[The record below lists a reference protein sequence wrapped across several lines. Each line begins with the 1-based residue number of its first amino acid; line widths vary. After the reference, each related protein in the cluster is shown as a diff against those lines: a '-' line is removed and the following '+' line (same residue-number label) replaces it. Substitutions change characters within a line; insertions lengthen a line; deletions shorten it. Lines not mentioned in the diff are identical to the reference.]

1 MFTASVYKIAVL
13 SLSGM
18 VEETYA
24 VKEQVRKWN
33 LSNAQA
39 AGKLFLPIDDA
50 QAADVL
56 LGIIG
61 NRLEKT
67 SLVEDALRSGKRVL
81 LFFNAYLDPAN
92 TIASE
97 AQAVVTFR
105 AAAQA
110 RCFCAEYN
118 GVQQLDGLL
127 YEKLN
132 KIQQT

>member
-1 MFTASVYKIAVL
+1 MFQATVYKLSVL

-24 VKEQVRKWN
+24 AKEQVRKWN
-33 LSNAQA
+33 VANAQA
-39 AGKLFLPIDDA
+39 AGKLFLPVDDV
-50 QAADVL
+50 QAADVVV
-56 LGIIG
+56 GIIG

-67 SLVEDALRSGKRVL
+67 ELIDESLKAGKRVL
-81 LFFNAYLDPAN
+81 LFFNAYNDPKN

-97 AQAVVTFR
+97 AQAFAAFR

-118 GVQQLDGLL
+118 GVQQLCSLL
-127 YEKLN
+127 CEQLD
-132 KIQQT
+132 KIS

>member
-1 MFTASVYKIAVL
+1 MFQATVYKLSVL

-24 VKEQVRKWN
+24 AKEEVRRWD

-39 AGKLFLPIDDA
+39 AGKLFLPVDDV
-50 QAADVL
+50 QAADVVV
-56 LGIIG
+56 GIIG

-67 SLVEDALRSGKRVL
+67 ELIDQSLTAGKRVL
-81 LFFNAYLDPAN
+81 LFFNAYNDPKN

-97 AQAVVTFR
+97 AQAAAAFR
-105 AAAQA
+105 AEAGA

-118 GVQQLDGLL
+118 GVQQLCSLL
-127 YEKLN
+127 CEQLG
-132 KIQQT
+132 KIS

>member
-1 MFTASVYKIAVL
+1 MFTASVYKIAVI

-18 VEETYA
+18 MEETYA
-24 VKEQVRKWN
+24 AKEEVRRWD

-39 AGKLFLPIDDA
+39 AGKLFLPVDDA

-56 LGIIG
+56 VGIIG

-67 SLVEDALRSGKRVL
+67 ELIDESLTAGKRVL
-81 LFFNAYLDPAN
+81 LFFNAYNDPKN

-97 AQAVVTFR
+97 AQAVAAFR

-118 GVQQLDGLL
+118 GVQQLCSLL
-127 YEKLN
+127 CEQLS
-132 KIQQT
+132 KIS